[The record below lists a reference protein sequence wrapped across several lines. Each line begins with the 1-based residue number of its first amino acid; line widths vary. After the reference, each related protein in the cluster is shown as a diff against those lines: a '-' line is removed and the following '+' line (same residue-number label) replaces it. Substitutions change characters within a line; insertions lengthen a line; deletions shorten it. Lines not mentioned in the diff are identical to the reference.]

1 MLAWLSMVSVL
12 ENLIGLLKLSQDAL
26 AHRMSFLNGILH
38 GFDVSYRS
46 FNSLLFDRKVQYFR

>member
-1 MLAWLSMVSVL
+1 MVSVL

-26 AHRMSFLNGILH
+26 AHRMSFLNRILH